1 MLVVLCAGTGGV
13 IWLTPKSYTPE
24 EAIACAHG
32 ALEAKA
38 YLRYFENVFPE
49 TPGAVL
55 GPVGLTREELVRF
68 LELIRITRP
77 VGPSGKLVSLP
88 GCLIRFT
95 TATEELAVNV
105 NAKYEKESGIWTP
118 EEYGYFRKKRG
129 ASDWDHHDFAL
140 MHHSSSRAMA
150 YLEAVM
156 KSKEASKESEAVD

>member
-32 ALEAKA
+32 ALEAEA
-38 YLRYFENVFPE
+38 YLRYFENVVSE
-49 TPGAVL
+49 TPGAGL
-55 GPVGLTREELVRF
+55 GPVRLTREELVRF

-77 VGPSGKLVSLP
+77 VGPSGKFILP
-88 GCLIRFT
+88 PGGLINFT
-95 TATEELAVNV
+95 TATEELQVSV

-118 EEYGYFRKKRG
+118 EKYKFFRKKRG
-129 ASDWDHHDFAL
+129 ARDWDADYAL
-140 MHHSSSRAMA
+140 MHHSSARAMA